1 VTKKGSEQ
9 VDQVKLILI
18 EGIAAKIR
26 KSFDS
31 QREAAQKLEY
41 HEGVVSRLCNGNY
54 ERFSVEFLVNLA
66 HRLGAAISVQ
76 VS

>member
-1 VTKKGSEQ
+1 MTGKGSEQ

-26 KSFDS
+26 GQYDT
-31 QREAAQKLEY
+31 QREAAAGLNY

-54 ERFSVEFLVNLA
+54 DRFSLAFLIDLA
-66 HRLGAAISVQ
+66 HRLGATISVQ